1 MSNTEFTISTPDG
14 LIHGQQSDGGG
25 MPVVLLH
32 GSGASSAV
40 FDNQFASPLGE
51 IYRLIALDLPGHG
64 QSSDARHPEQTYS
77 INGMANAVQ
86 HVIEALGV
94 PAPVIYGWSMGGHV
108 AIELAARMPD
118 LAGLAL
124 TGTPPVSRGPVA
136 ALRGFHASWDILLA
150 SKEMFSRR
158 DAERFMHFCFG
169 EAGTPEILQDI
180 ERADGRL
187 RPIFLRS
194 LMRGEGVDQRRE
206 VEANPVLLAMIDGL
220 HDPIVR
226 RGYLEHLSYA
236 HLWRDQCHVI
246 ADAGHAPFWQQPKA
260 FNGLF
265 HRYLKD
271 VAIER
276 QRGPSQA
283 VAKRRA

>member
-1 MSNTEFTISTPDG
+1 MSNTEFKISTPDG
-14 LIHGQQSDGGG
+14 FIHGRQSDGGG

-40 FDNQFASPLGE
+40 FDRQFASPLGE
-51 IYRLIALDLPGHG
+51 IYRLVALDLPGHG

-77 INGMANAVQ
+77 INGMADAVLNALD
-86 HVIEALGV
+86 ALGV
-94 PAPVIYGWSMGGHV
+94 SAPVVHGWSMGGHI
-108 AIELAARMPD
+108 AIELAARLPD

-124 TGTPPVSRGPVA
+124 TGTPPVSRGPVG

-150 SKEMFSRR
+150 SKEVFSHK

-169 EAGTPEILQDI
+169 DAGTPDILREI
-180 ERADGRL
+180 ERTDGRL

-194 LMRGEGVDQRRE
+194 LMRGDGVDQRRE
-206 VEANPVLLAMIDGL
+206 VEANPVPLAMIDGA

-236 HLWRDQCHVI
+236 NLWQDRCHVI
-246 ADAGHAPFWQQPKA
+246 ADAGHAPFLQQPKA
-260 FNGLF
+260 FNALL
-265 HRYLKD
+265 HRFLKD
-271 VAIER
+271 VALER
-276 QRGPSQA
+276 QRPGHTH
-283 VAKRRA
+283 VRRRA